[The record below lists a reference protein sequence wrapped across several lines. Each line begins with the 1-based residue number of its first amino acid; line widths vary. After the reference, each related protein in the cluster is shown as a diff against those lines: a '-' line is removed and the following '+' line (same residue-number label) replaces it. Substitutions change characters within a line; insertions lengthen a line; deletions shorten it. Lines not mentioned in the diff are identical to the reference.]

1 MKLKENQAYTACIEE
16 LEILILGSLKAFLKY
31 EDEIFTEA
39 RGDQV
44 TIREYGGRLFNHS
57 FELYKKHPVFTLK
70 IVLDME
76 IDDYILFSVGNYSA
90 GKKIAQMITNDITP
104 PLVIIYSF

>member
-1 MKLKENQAYTACIEE
+1 M
-16 LEILILGSLKAFLKY
+16 EILILGSLKAFLKY
-31 EDEIFTEA
+31 EDELFTEA
-39 RGDQV
+39 RGDNV

-70 IVLDME
+70 IELDME
-76 IDDYILFSVGNYSA
+76 IDEYILFSVGNYSA